1 MPTSEAQ
8 KKASKKYYEKNKNKG
23 CSEALIRAQK
33 KYRMKNKEKYGEYTR
48 KARLKYYYN
57 NKNYKDIDNMAKS
70 FELLFS

>member
-8 KKASKKYYEKNKNKG
+8 KKASKKYEKNKNKG
-23 CSEALIRAQK
+23 CSEALIKAQK